1 MFVFYGEFYYFCISV
16 IYGGFD
22 TIEDFYF
29 KAFGSSCHHQRNQMF
44 FFYLWKLKYAL
55 VALKNNQSKI
65 STLEE
70 QETIKENQSAKNVK
84 ASKKPNH

>member
-1 MFVFYGEFYYFCISV
+1 MFVFYGNFYYFCISV

-44 FFYLWKLKYAL
+44 FYLWKLKYVP
-55 VALKNNQSKI
+55 VALKSNRLKI

-70 QETIKENQSAKNVK
+70 QETIKENQFAKNVK
-84 ASKKPNH
+84 ANKKPNR